1 MKKNLL
7 YTMLI
12 AFTAFAFTSCG
23 SDDDPNPF
31 NKPTLGEFNP
41 TTITFTKASNNLT
54 VVETW
59 SDIVRDAQNRVTSY
73 SYERKTTT
81 TDHYTET
88 ETADCKI
95 DYYTNH
101 VGNEMIRSAS
111 KVEYK
116 NKDTQGFEQKY
127 TKNINEIIAVNS
139 LGQIESIS
147 TTTDLYNN
155 DSTAPVITSSERTFT
170 YKGEFCTGSSYR
182 ENDINI
188 TYRYNWSANQL
199 KEVTI
204 LKKNSTNS
212 AVEYSTFNYEYNTKE
227 LYRFSGTKIL
237 PFVQSGLPQIYAS
250 MGYFGKCTPYILEGE
265 KQGGYTILDNDRF
278 ENSKFEIT
286 YNFTSD
292 QSYKVAYIGLS
303 NKYNA
308 YSITFSK

>member
-73 SYERKTTT
+73 SYERKTTGY
-81 TDHYTET
+81 YTET

-95 DYYTNH
+95 DYYTNQD
-101 VGNEMIRSAS
+101 GNEMIRSAS
-111 KVEYK
+111 EVEYYK
-116 NKDTQGFEQKY
+116 LSAGIEQSH
-127 TKNINEIIAVNS
+127 TKNISERIAVNS
-139 LGQIESIS
+139 LGQIVSIS
-147 TTTDLYNN
+147 TTTDLYYN

-170 YKGEFCTGSSYR
+170 YSGEFCTSSSCK
-182 ENDINI
+182 ENDIKT

-204 LKKNSTNS
+204 LKENSANST
-212 AVEYSTFNYEYNTKE
+212 VEYSTFNYQYNTKE

-265 KQGGYTILDNDRF
+265 KQGGYT
-278 ENSKFEIT
+278 KFGNVTSPNTEVVNT
-286 YNFTSD
+286 YNFTGD
-292 QSYKVAYIGLS
+292 QSYKVAYTGLS
-303 NKYNA
+303 NIYNA

>member
-73 SYERKTTT
+73 SYERKTTGY
-81 TDHYTET
+81 YTET

-95 DYYTNH
+95 DYYKNPD
-101 VGNEMIRSAS
+101 GNEMIRSAS
-111 KVEYK
+111 EVEYYK
-116 NKDTQGFEQKY
+116 LSAGIEQKY
-127 TKNINEIIAVNS
+127 TKNISEDIAVNS
-139 LGQIESIS
+139 LGQIVSIS
-147 TTTDLYNN
+147 TITDLHEN
-155 DSTAPVITSSERTFT
+155 DSTAPVITSSKREFT
-170 YKGEFCTGSSYR
+170 YSGEFCTGSSCK
-182 ENDINI
+182 ENDIKT

-204 LKKNSTNS
+204 LKENSANST
-212 AVEYSTFNYEYNTKE
+212 VEYSTFNYQYNTKE

-265 KQGGYTILDNDRF
+265 KQGGYT
-278 ENSKFEIT
+278 KFGNVTSPNPEVVNT
-286 YNFTSD
+286 YNFTGD
-292 QSYKVAYIGLS
+292 QSYKVAYTGLS
-303 NKYNA
+303 NIYNA